1 MVTIFTS
8 IYNRKYIIEKLYNS
22 LKVQS
27 DHNFE
32 WIIVDDGSTD
42 DVFPLLEKWK
52 KEENNFSIKLKQ
64 VQNGGKHRAI
74 NLGVQMASHEA
85 FYIVDSDD
93 FIPEDAISFINIHFP
108 SISENKGFA
117 GIAGLKYSYKRNA
130 CIGGSTYFEQYVDA
144 TNLEREQYGLLGDK
158 AEVYK
163 TSVLKKYPFPEFPNE
178 NFLTEDIVWNRIA
191 KDGLRLR
198 WYNKKLYY
206 CEYLEDGLT
215 NQGNDCFIRNPRGWA
230 RRITDAESYKFWT
243 RERVDSEKF
252 FFYEMMYDN
261 FTEDEMCELL
271 HLDTSAYKII
281 NTKYMNILTEI
292 KRIFKKNNW
301 NSVVIYGFG
310 TWGNRLLVYLKKL
323 DIAVSYVIDK
333 DPQKVRNYPAYRL
346 EEDLPDTSNVCIAMK
361 RNDPNVRVALQ
372 EKLIHSSIW
381 KLNEVVKEF

>member
-1 MVTIFTS
+1 M
-8 IYNRKYIIEKLYNS
+8 
-22 LKVQS
+22 
-27 DHNFE
+27 
-32 WIIVDDGSTD
+32 
-42 DVFPLLEKWK
+42 
-52 KEENNFSIKLKQ
+52 
-64 VQNGGKHRAI
+64 
-74 NLGVQMASHEA
+74 
-85 FYIVDSDD
+85 
-93 FIPEDAISFINIHFP
+93 
-108 SISENKGFA
+108 
-117 GIAGLKYSYKRNA
+117 
-130 CIGGSTYFEQYVDA
+130 
-144 TNLEREQYGLLGDK
+144 
-158 AEVYK
+158 
-163 TSVLKKYPFPEFPNE
+163 
-178 NFLTEDIVWNRIA
+178 TEDIVWNRIA